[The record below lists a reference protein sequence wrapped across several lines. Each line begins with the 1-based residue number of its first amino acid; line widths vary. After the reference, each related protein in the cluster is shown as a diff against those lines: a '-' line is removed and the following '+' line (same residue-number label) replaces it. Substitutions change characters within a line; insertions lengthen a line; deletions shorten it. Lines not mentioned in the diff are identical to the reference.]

1 MSKLVHVDFEPVGRR
16 IDVVPG
22 TNLLEAAQAAGVQLS
37 SLCGGIGSCD
47 TCKIRLIKGLVSK
60 HTLEELAALSDE
72 EIATGYRLACQ
83 TVPEGDVKVDIPPE
97 SLATPQRLQVE
108 GQEIEIELDP
118 VVKRLEIQLEPA
130 SLQDLQADD
139 VRLKSAVERAGI
151 TVPEIHMPVMRE
163 LSDRLR
169 EQSWTAS
176 LALRDREI
184 VAVLPAGS
192 RMLGLSVDVGTTKVA
207 AYLVDLTDGRTLAKV
222 GAMNPQVAYG
232 EDVISRIAYTNLH
245 KDILHERIIE
255 TLNNMVAELCQISD
269 MQRAQIVEAVVVGN
283 TAMHHLFLGLPVRQL
298 GESPYVPALG
308 AAANVLAAD
317 IGLNLAPGA
326 YVYLPPN
333 VAGYVG
339 ADHVAMVLASGVWDT
354 RKTTLAL
361 DIGTN
366 TEITLAAGGR
376 LLSCSTASGPV
387 FEGAHI
393 HDGMRA
399 APGAIE
405 RVQIVDEDI
414 RIQTIDAQ
422 PPVGICGSGIL
433 DVVAEMLDSGIL
445 DRSGRMLTQNPLV
458 HSQNGSPG
466 VTLVS
471 SEKTGHNRDIVVNR
485 KDVNEIQLA
494 KGAIRAGSEILLK
507 EAGLSDDDLDE
518 IIIAGAFGTY
528 IHIPSAVRVGM
539 FPALPLE
546 HFHQIGNAAG
556 VGAKQMLVSHQ
567 RRLLAVEISRRIEYV
582 ELTIH
587 PRFTDEFMKAMFL
600 KSV

>member
-16 IDVVPG
+16 IDVASG

-47 TCKIRLIKGLVSK
+47 TCKIRLVKGQVSK
-60 HTLEELAALSDE
+60 HTLEELAALSEE

-83 TVPEGDVKVDIPPE
+83 TTPEGDVKVDIPPE
-97 SLATPQRLQVE
+97 SLATPQRLQIE

-118 VVKRLEIQLEPA
+118 VVKRLEVRLEPA
-130 SLQDLQADD
+130 SLHDLQADD
-139 VRLKSAVERAGI
+139 VRLKTAVLQAG
-151 TVPEIHMPVMRE
+151 VARPEIRLPVMRD

-169 EQSWTAS
+169 EQNWSAS
-176 LALRDREI
+176 LALRDEEI
-184 VAVLPAGS
+184 VAVLPADS
-192 RMLGLSVDVGTTKVA
+192 RLLGLSVDVGTTKVA
-207 AYLVDLTDGRTLAKV
+207 AYLVDLADGSTIAKV

-232 EDVISRIAYTNLH
+232 EDVISRIAYTNSH
-245 KDILHERIIE
+245 KNILHEHIIE
-255 TLNNMVAELCQISD
+255 TLNTMVAELCQMSGA
-269 MQRAQIVEAVVVGN
+269 QREQIVEAVVVGN

-298 GESPYVPALG
+298 GEAPYVPALG
-308 AAANVLAAD
+308 EASNVRAAD

-339 ADHVAMVLASGVWDT
+339 ADHVAMVLASEVWHT
-354 RKTTLAL
+354 QKTTLAL

-405 RVQIVDEDI
+405 RVQIVDGEF

-422 PPVGICGSGIL
+422 LPVGICGSGIL
-433 DVVAEMLDSGIL
+433 DVVAEMLGAGIL
-445 DRSGRMLTQNPLV
+445 DRSGRMRKQNALV
-458 HSQNGSPG
+458 DNQDGSPG
-466 VTLVS
+466 VTLVAA
-471 SEKTGHNRDIVVNR
+471 ERTGHKRDIVVNR

-494 KGAIRAGSEILLK
+494 KGAIRAGSEILLM

-528 IHIPSAVRVGM
+528 IHVPSAVRVGM

-546 HFHQIGNAAG
+546 RFRQIGNAAG
-556 VGAKQMLVSHQ
+556 VGAKQMLVSRQ
-567 RRLLAVEISRRIEYV
+567 RRHLADEISQRIEYV

-587 PRFTDEFMKAMFL
+587 PRFTDEFMKAMYL
-600 KSV
+600 

>member
-16 IDVVPG
+16 IDVASG

-47 TCKIRLIKGLVSK
+47 TCKIRLVKGQVSK
-60 HTLEELAALSDE
+60 HTLEELAALSEE

-83 TVPEGDVKVDIPPE
+83 TIPEGDVKVDIPPE
-97 SLATPQRLQVE
+97 SLATPQRLQIE

-118 VVKRLEIQLEPA
+118 VVKRLEVRLEPA
-130 SLQDLQADD
+130 SLHDLQADD
-139 VRLKSAVERAGI
+139 VRLKAAVLHAG
-151 TVPEIHMPVMRE
+151 VARPEIRLPVMRD

-169 EQSWTAS
+169 EQNWSAS
-176 LALRDREI
+176 LALRDEEI
-184 VAVLPAGS
+184 VAVLPADS
-192 RMLGLSVDVGTTKVA
+192 RLLGLSVDVGTTKVA
-207 AYLVDLTDGRTLAKV
+207 AYLVDLADGSTIAKV

-232 EDVISRIAYTNLH
+232 EDVISRIAYTNSH
-245 KDILHERIIE
+245 KNILHEHIIE
-255 TLNNMVAELCQISD
+255 TLNTMVAELCQMSGA
-269 MQRAQIVEAVVVGN
+269 QREQIVEAVVVGN

-298 GESPYVPALG
+298 GEAPYVPALG
-308 AAANVLAAD
+308 EASNVRAAD

-339 ADHVAMVLASGVWDT
+339 ADHVAMVLASEVWHT
-354 RKTTLAL
+354 QKTTLAL

-405 RVQIVDEDI
+405 RVQIVDGEF

-422 PPVGICGSGIL
+422 LPVGICGSGIL
-433 DVVAEMLDSGIL
+433 DVVAEMLGAGIL
-445 DRSGRMLTQNPLV
+445 DRSGRMRKQNALV
-458 HSQNGSPG
+458 DNQDGSPG
-466 VTLVS
+466 VTLVAA
-471 SEKTGHNRDIVVNR
+471 ERTGHKRDIVVNR

-494 KGAIRAGSEILLK
+494 KGAIRAGSEILLM

-528 IHIPSAVRVGM
+528 IHVPSAVRVGM

-546 HFHQIGNAAG
+546 RFRQIGNAAG
-556 VGAKQMLVSHQ
+556 VGAKQMLVSRQ
-567 RRLLAVEISRRIEYV
+567 RRHLADEISQRIEYV

-587 PRFTDEFMKAMFL
+587 PRFTDEFMKAMYL
-600 KSV
+600 

>member
-16 IDVVPG
+16 IDVASG

-47 TCKIRLIKGLVSK
+47 TCKIRLVKGQVSK
-60 HTLEELAALSDE
+60 HTLEELAALSEE

-83 TVPEGDVKVDIPPE
+83 TIPEGDVKVDIPPE
-97 SLATPQRLQVE
+97 SLATPQRLQIE

-118 VVKRLEIQLEPA
+118 VVKRLEVRLEPA
-130 SLQDLQADD
+130 SLHDLQADD
-139 VRLKSAVERAGI
+139 VRLKTAVLHAG
-151 TVPEIHMPVMRE
+151 VARPEIRLPVMRD

-169 EQSWTAS
+169 EQNWSAS
-176 LALRDREI
+176 LALRDEEI
-184 VAVLPAGS
+184 VAVLPADS
-192 RMLGLSVDVGTTKVA
+192 RLLGLSVDVGTTKVA
-207 AYLVDLTDGRTLAKV
+207 AYLVDLADGSTIAKV

-232 EDVISRIAYTNLH
+232 EDVISRIAYTNSH
-245 KDILHERIIE
+245 KNILHEHIIE
-255 TLNNMVAELCQISD
+255 TLNTMVAELCQMSGA
-269 MQRAQIVEAVVVGN
+269 QREQIVEAVVVGN

-298 GESPYVPALG
+298 GEAPYVPALG
-308 AAANVLAAD
+308 EASSVRAAD

-339 ADHVAMVLASGVWDT
+339 ADHVAMVLASEVWHT
-354 RKTTLAL
+354 QKTTLAL

-405 RVQIVDEDI
+405 RVQIVDGEF

-422 PPVGICGSGIL
+422 LPVGICGSGIL
-433 DVVAEMLDSGIL
+433 DVVAEMLGAGIL
-445 DRSGRMLTQNPLV
+445 DRSGRMRKQNALV
-458 HSQNGSPG
+458 DNQDGSPG
-466 VTLVS
+466 VTLVAA
-471 SEKTGHNRDIVVNR
+471 ERTGHKRDIVVNR

-494 KGAIRAGSEILLK
+494 KGAIRAGSEILLM

-528 IHIPSAVRVGM
+528 IHVPSAVRVGM

-546 HFHQIGNAAG
+546 RFRQIGNAAG
-556 VGAKQMLVSHQ
+556 VGAKQMLVSRQ
-567 RRLLAVEISRRIEYV
+567 RRHLADEISQRIEYV

-587 PRFTDEFMKAMFL
+587 PRFTDEFMKAMYL
-600 KSV
+600 

>member
-16 IDVVPG
+16 IDVASG

-47 TCKIRLIKGLVSK
+47 TCKIRLVKGQVSK
-60 HTLEELAALSDE
+60 HTLEELAALSEE

-83 TVPEGDVKVDIPPE
+83 TIPEGDVKVDIPPE
-97 SLATPQRLQVE
+97 SLATPQRLQIE

-118 VVKRLEIQLEPA
+118 VVKRLEVRLEPA

-139 VRLKSAVERAGI
+139 VRLKAAVILAG
-151 TVPEIHMPVMRE
+151 VARPEIRMPVMRD

-169 EQSWTAS
+169 EQNWSAS
-176 LALRDREI
+176 LALRDEEI
-184 VAVLPAGS
+184 VAVLPEGS
-192 RMLGLSVDVGTTKVA
+192 RLLGLSVDVGTTKVA
-207 AYLVDLTDGRTLAKV
+207 AYLVDLADGSTIAKV

-232 EDVISRIAYTNLH
+232 EDVISRIAYTNSH
-245 KDILHERIIE
+245 KNILHEHIIE
-255 TLNNMVAELCQISD
+255 TLNTMVAELCQMSGA
-269 MQRAQIVEAVVVGN
+269 QREQIVEAVVVGN

-298 GESPYVPALG
+298 GEAPYVPALG
-308 AAANVLAAD
+308 EASNVRAAD

-339 ADHVAMVLASGVWDT
+339 ADHVSMVLASEVWHT
-354 RKTTLAL
+354 QKTTLAL

-405 RVQIVDEDI
+405 RVQIVDGEF

-422 PPVGICGSGIL
+422 LPVGICGSGIL
-433 DVVAEMLDSGIL
+433 DVVAEMLGAGIL
-445 DRSGRMLTQNPLV
+445 DRSGRMRKQNALV
-458 HSQNGSPG
+458 DNQDGSPC
-466 VTLVS
+466 VTLVAA
-471 SEKTGHNRDIVVNR
+471 ERTGHKRDIVVNR

-494 KGAIRAGSEILLK
+494 KGAIRAGSEILLR

-528 IHIPSAVRVGM
+528 IHVPSAVRVGM

-546 HFHQIGNAAG
+546 RFRQIGNAAG
-556 VGAKQMLVSHQ
+556 VGAKQMLVSRQ
-567 RRLLAVEISRRIEYV
+567 RRHLADEISQRIEYV

-587 PRFTDEFMKAMFL
+587 PRFTDEFMKAMYL
-600 KSV
+600 

>member
-16 IDVVPG
+16 IDVASG

-47 TCKIRLIKGLVSK
+47 TCKIRMVKGQVSK

-72 EIATGYRLACQ
+72 EIAAGYRLACQ
-83 TVPEGDVKVDIPPE
+83 TIPDGDVKVDIPPE
-97 SLATPQRLQVE
+97 SLATPQRLQIE

-118 VVKRLEIQLEPA
+118 VVKRLEVRLEPA
-130 SLQDLQADD
+130 SLHDLQADD
-139 VRLKSAVERAGI
+139 VRLKTAVLHAG
-151 TVPEIHMPVMRE
+151 VARPEIRLPVMRD

-169 EQSWTAS
+169 EQNWSAS
-176 LALRDREI
+176 LALRDEEI
-184 VAVLPAGS
+184 VAVLPADS
-192 RMLGLSVDVGTTKVA
+192 RLLGLSVDVGTTKVA
-207 AYLVDLTDGRTLAKV
+207 AYLVDLADGSTIAKV

-232 EDVISRIAYTNLH
+232 EDVISRIAYTNSH
-245 KDILHERIIE
+245 KNILHEHIIE
-255 TLNNMVAELCQISD
+255 TLNTMVAELCQMSGA
-269 MQRAQIVEAVVVGN
+269 QREQIVEAVVVGN

-298 GESPYVPALG
+298 GEAPYVPALG
-308 AAANVLAAD
+308 EASNVRAAD

-339 ADHVAMVLASGVWDT
+339 ADHVAMVLASEVWHT
-354 RKTTLAL
+354 QKTTLAL

-405 RVQIVDEDI
+405 RVQIVDGEF

-422 PPVGICGSGIL
+422 LPVGICGSGIL
-433 DVVAEMLDSGIL
+433 DVVAEMLGAGIL
-445 DRSGRMLTQNPLV
+445 DRSGRMRKQNALV
-458 HSQNGSPG
+458 DNQDGSPG
-466 VTLVS
+466 VTLVAA
-471 SEKTGHNRDIVVNR
+471 ERTGHKRDIVVNR

-494 KGAIRAGSEILLK
+494 KGAIRAGSEILLM

-528 IHIPSAVRVGM
+528 IHVPSAVRVGM

-546 HFHQIGNAAG
+546 RFRQIGNAAG
-556 VGAKQMLVSHQ
+556 VGAKQMLVSRQ
-567 RRLLAVEISRRIEYV
+567 RRHLADEISQRIEYV

-587 PRFTDEFMKAMFL
+587 PRFTDEFMKAMYL
-600 KSV
+600 

>member
-1 MSKLVHVDFEPVGRR
+1 MTKLVHIDFEPVGRR
-16 IDVVPG
+16 IDVASG

-47 TCKIRLIKGLVSK
+47 TCKIRLVNGKVSR
-60 HTLEELAALSDE
+60 HTLEELAALSEDE
-72 EIATGYRLACQ
+72 VAAGYRLACQ
-83 TVPEGDVKVDIPPE
+83 TIPEGDVKVDIPPK

-118 VVKRLEIQLEPA
+118 VIQRLDLQLEPA
-130 SLQDLQADD
+130 TLEDLRADD
-139 VRLKSAVERAGI
+139 IRLKSAVENAGMMQ
-151 TVPEIHMPVMRE
+151 PEIRMPVLRD
-163 LSDRLR
+163 LSERLR
-169 EQSWTAS
+169 EQDWQTT
-176 LALRDREI
+176 LAMRDEQV
-184 VAVLPAGS
+184 VAVLPLDS
-192 RMLGLSVDVGTTKVA
+192 RLLGLSVDVGTTKVA
-207 AYLVDLTDGRTLAKV
+207 AYLVDLTDGSTIAKV

-232 EDVISRIAYTNLH
+232 EDVISRIAYTNQHKNVLH
-245 KDILHERIIE
+245 DRIVE
-255 TLNNMVAELCQISD
+255 TLNSMVDELCR
-269 MQRAQIVEAVVVGN
+269 MGNAQREQIVEAVVVGN

-308 AAANVLAAD
+308 EATSVLAAD
-317 IGLNLAPGA
+317 LGLKLAPGA

-366 TEITLAAGGR
+366 TEITLAASGR

-405 RVQIVDEDI
+405 RVQIENGEI
-414 RIQTIDAQ
+414 RIQTIDDQA
-422 PPVGICGSGIL
+422 PVGICGSGIL
-433 DVVAEMLDSGIL
+433 DVVAEMLDARVI
-445 DRSGRMLTQNPLV
+445 DRNGRMQKQHVLV
-458 HSQNGSPG
+458 DNRDGASG
-466 VTLVS
+466 VLLVPA
-471 SEKTGHNRDIVVNR
+471 EKTGHHRDILINR

-494 KGAIRAGSEILLK
+494 KGAIRAGSEILLA
-507 EAGLSDDDLDE
+507 EAGLSDNDLDE

-539 FPALPLE
+539 FPNLPLDR
-546 HFHQIGNAAG
+546 FRQIGNAAG
-556 VGAKQMLVSHQ
+556 VGAKQMLVSRQ
-567 RRLLAVEISRRIEYV
+567 RRRLAVEISKRIEYV

-587 PRFTDEFMKAMFL
+587 PQFTDQFMKALFM
-600 KSV
+600 

>member
-16 IDVVPG
+16 IDVTSG

-47 TCKIRLIKGLVSK
+47 TCKIRLVKGQVSK
-60 HTLEELAALSDE
+60 HTLEELAALSEE

-83 TVPEGDVKVDIPPE
+83 TVPESDVKVDIPPE

-118 VVKRLEIQLEPA
+118 IVKQLEIQLEPA
-130 SLQDLQADD
+130 SLRDLQADD

-151 TVPEIHMPVMRE
+151 SSPEIRMPVMRD
-163 LSDRLR
+163 LSNRLR
-169 EQSWTAS
+169 SQNWDIS
-176 LALRDREI
+176 LALRDTEI

-192 RMLGLSVDVGTTKVA
+192 RLLGLSVDVGTTKVA
-207 AYLVDLTDGRTLAKV
+207 AYLVDLADGSTLAKV

-232 EDVISRIAYTNLH
+232 EDVISRIAYTNQHKNVLH
-245 KDILHERIIE
+245 KRIID
-255 TLNNMVAELCQISD
+255 TLNNMVDELCQVGGA
-269 MQRAQIVEAVVVGN
+269 QREQIVEAVVVGN

-308 AAANVLAAD
+308 EAVDVLAAD
-317 IGLNLAPGA
+317 IGLKLAPGA

-339 ADHVAMVLASGVWDT
+339 ADHVAMVLASGVWNT

-405 RVQIVDEDI
+405 RVQIVDGDI
-414 RIQTIDAQ
+414 RLQTIDAQ

-433 DVVAEMLDSGIL
+433 DVVAEMLDAGIL
-445 DRSGRMLTQNPLV
+445 NRNGRMLMQNPLV
-458 HSQNGSPG
+458 HNRDGSPE
-466 VTLVS
+466 VTLVAT
-471 SEKTGHNRDIVVNR
+471 EKTGHNRDIVVNR

-494 KGAIRAGSEILLK
+494 KGAIRAGSEILLA
-507 EAGLSDDDLDE
+507 EAGLSDSDLDE

-528 IHIPSAVRVGM
+528 IHVPSAVRVGM
-539 FPALPLE
+539 FPPLALE
-546 HFHQIGNAAG
+546 RFRQIGNAAG
-556 VGAKQMLVSHQ
+556 VGAKQMLVSRQ
-567 RRLLAVEISRRIEYV
+567 RRHLALQISQRIEYI

-587 PRFTDEFMKAMFL
+587 PRFTEEFMKAMFL
-600 KSV
+600 KSA